1 MKKWVFITGGT
12 RGIGAA
18 LVHRIAKDY
27 KVIFTYKNSA
37 DIAKNIVNNMTIS
50 GWDVSSYQCD
60 SSNQQ
65 EVFLLC
71 QLLIKKHGA
80 PFAIINNS
88 GINQDE
94 LFINSSEESI
104 LNLFKNNT
112 FSTMNIIRYF
122 LPYMM
127 QNLEGR
133 IINIS
138 SIASLKGNIGQVG
151 YSSSK
156 SALNG
161 VIKSLALE
169 TARFNITVNN
179 ILPGFIESD
188 MTENLASKSLLKKKI
203 PLRRFG
209 KPEEI
214 ASITSFLL
222 SPDSSYLTG
231 QNLVVDGGLS
241 C

>member
-1 MKKWVFITGGT
+1 M
-12 RGIGAA
+12 
-18 LVHRIAKDY
+18 
-27 KVIFTYKNSA
+27 
-37 DIAKNIVNNMTIS
+37 
-50 GWDVSSYQCD
+50 
-60 SSNQQ
+60 QQ
-65 EVFLLC
+65 
-71 QLLIKKHGA
+71 
-80 PFAIINNS
+80 S
-88 GINQDE
+88 
-94 LFINSSEESI
+94 
-104 LNLFKNNT
+104 
-112 FSTMNIIRYF
+112 R
-122 LPYMM
+122 
-127 QNLEGR
+127 
-133 IINIS
+133 
-138 SIASLKGNIGQVG
+138 LKGNIGQVG